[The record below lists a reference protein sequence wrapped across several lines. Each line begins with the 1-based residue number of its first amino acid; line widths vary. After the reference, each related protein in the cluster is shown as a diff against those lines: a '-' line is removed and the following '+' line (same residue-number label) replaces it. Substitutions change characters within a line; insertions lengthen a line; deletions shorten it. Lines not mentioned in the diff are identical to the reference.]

1 MQGRRLRIAFPSI
14 RSRLCF
20 LPYEAPVVERLNLI
34 KNGNVDQRVLDIL
47 MERMLTERRRI

>member
-14 RSRLCF
+14 
-20 LPYEAPVVERLNLI
+20 LPYEALVVERLNSI
-34 KNGNVDQRVLDIL
+34 KNGNVNQRAFDIL